1 MNWHGC
7 ILLHY
12 IGVHFIELHCIGVYA
27 TLQCIGWQSHCIG
40 VYEEEQQSGCQL
52 DGALRGE
59 GGMAAICFFFY
70 SEKHFDKKNWGR
82 EERFTICHFLF
93 ICWEIYLWSKGTA
106 MKRLNSGEVFQTNI
120 LFFHSSYLT
129 FIWRNIELKNLH
141 RRWSN
146 WRVSNAKQERLE

>member
-1 MNWHGC
+1 MSSLVNCHGC

-12 IGVHFIELHCIGVYA
+12 TGVHFIEL
-27 TLQCIGWQSHCIG
+27 HCIG

-70 SEKHFDKKNWGR
+70 SEKHFDKKKWGR
-82 EERFTICHFLF
+82 EEKFTICHFLF
-93 ICWEIYLWSKGTA
+93 ICSEIYLWRVTSKGTA

-120 LFFHSSYLT
+120 QFFHSSYLT
-129 FIWRNIELKNLH
+129 FVWGNIELKNLH